1 MSSEAT
7 GRKVERLLPFALRAR
22 ILIPGREQL
31 AHSKQRLHFVL
42 ITTDISEGS
51 RSAIL
56 SKFAAYPVVQHFS
69 SQEIAQH
76 FGLENT
82 KVLGFKKSGLAQ
94 SIYAELKE
102 HRLNKPP
109 LAKGTTAR
117 DPSDNPGDSGTPGT
131 PHPR

>member
-1 MSSEAT
+1 MSSEVP

-31 AHSKQRLHFVL
+31 SRSKQRLHFVL

-56 SKFAAYPVVQHFS
+56 SKFASYPVVQHFS
-69 SQEIAQH
+69 SEEIAQH

-94 SIYAELKE
+94 SIYAELKH

-109 LAKGTTAR
+109 PATGAGGGR
-117 DPSDNPGDSGTPGT
+117 PPESPV
-131 PHPR
+131 